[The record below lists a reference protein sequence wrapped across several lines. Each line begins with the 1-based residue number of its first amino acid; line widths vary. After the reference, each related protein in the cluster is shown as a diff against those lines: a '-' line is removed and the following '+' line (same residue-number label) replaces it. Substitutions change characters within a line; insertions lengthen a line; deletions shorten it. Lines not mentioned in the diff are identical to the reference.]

1 MSVFRSL
8 DLQYCTKV
16 SVFVYL
22 SVLDCDCKYV
32 DEYVSEDVQKFVLL
46 CVCNDVKMWMCIY
59 ECVSVCE
66 RMIACVSMSVQ
77 V

>member
-1 MSVFRSL
+1 MCLCV
-8 DLQYCTKV
+8 
-16 SVFVYL
+16 

-66 RMIACVSMSVQ
+66 CMIACVSVSVQ